1 MTDNNEIHSRHG
13 RMSDKYIQVTGP
25 EGQEVNCTNFTTR
38 HHPADD
44 EYIQLKVINEDSNE
58 IHFRVK
64 QTRHMFWLKKEYSEH
79 LNRGVPVSSLRF
91 LFDGRRINDHDS
103 PKLLGM
109 KQGDVIEVMTVQI
122 GGRV

>member
-1 MTDNNEIHSRHG
+1 MTDNNEIRSRHG
-13 RMSDKYIQVTGP
+13 RMSDEYIQVTGP
-25 EGQEVNCTNFTTR
+25 DGQKVNCTNFTIRR

-44 EYIQLKVINEDSNE
+44 EYIQLKIINEDSNE

-64 QTRHMFWLKKEYSEH
+64 QTRNMFWLKKEYSEH
-79 LNRGVPVSSLRF
+79 LNQGVPVSSLRF

-109 KQGDVIEVMTVQI
+109 KQDDVIEVMQI
-122 GGRV
+122 GGSV